1 MGRFSARGV
10 ANAVGMRSLDQV
22 PRPRLLSTPLSRL
35 RLSAADPVSPR
46 LVFDPA
52 GGSVG
57 GDLDLASSASMVPRP
72 NSIVPASLA
81 DLVRPRV
88 ALAKITG
95 FYRDRLA
102 WASLLI
108 TSVTLCYVAGLVMF
122 YYHTQ
127 MLGEGGP
134 AISWYAHWLL
144 DSTVGFIALTP
155 ALLLLLPAGA
165 MIAKALAPSERAVP
179 WLFSVAVGIPFA
191 FLTMPGPLVHDV
203 LVGRGTWLA
212 NRVTNLIGNPHAVL
226 TASHH
231 YPWDLDL
238 TQQIALGLPLYVL
251 MTRLAVMFVQSSV
264 ATSRRHAAVPVVTA
278 D

>member
-1 MGRFSARGV
+1 MG
-10 ANAVGMRSLDQV
+10 
-22 PRPRLLSTPLSRL
+22 LSRL
-35 RLSAADPVSPR
+35 RLSAADPVDPR
-46 LVFDPA
+46 FVFDPA
-52 GGSVG
+52 SASAATGL
-57 GDLDLASSASMVPRP
+57 DLDLAGSRAIAPVS
-72 NSIVPASLA
+72 NSIVPTSLI
-81 DLVRPRV
+81 DLLRPRV
-88 ALAKITG
+88 ALTKITG
-95 FYRDRLA
+95 YYRDRLA
-102 WASLLI
+102 WVSLLV
-108 TSVTLCYVAGLVMF
+108 TSVILCYAAGLVMF

-155 ALLLLLPAGA
+155 ALLLLLPAA
-165 MIAKALAPSERAVP
+165 TMITKSLARNERAVP
-179 WLFSVAVGIPFA
+179 WLFAVVAGVPFA

-212 NRVTNLIGNPHAVL
+212 NHVTNMIGNPNAAL

-238 TQQIALGLPLYVL
+238 TQQILLGLPLYVV
-251 MTRLAVMFVQSSV
+251 MTRLAVMVVHSGV
-264 ATSRRHAAVPVVTA
+264 AAGRRHTVPVVTA